1 MTYENGCQLTDQLDE
16 YRTRTETCLVSTVVP
31 RNLFAD
37 DEDTL
42 VTDHLLLHGLV
53 ERVSDSLPKKKGVIS
68 IATLLSKSC
77 QNCAARAFSDFC
89 THCTRQ
95 RRPTEAD
102 STHHHSDAFVGAGSP
117 LLAVADQEP
126 GCAPGDFGCGGG
138 EEGIPGDELCAGA
151 GGGGGGGGEGRGVG
165 PEGAGDAA
173 CDPGSHGRFARGI
186 GGGGREICGFIVAS
200 GGPQQRCSGHKH
212 SPTREPRSVTLPF
225 VFRICFILSRLHL
238 AHSPTHY

>member
-1 MTYENGCQLTDQLDE
+1 MQ
-16 YRTRTETCLVSTVVP
+16 P
-31 RNLFAD
+31 
-37 DEDTL
+37 
-42 VTDHLLLHGLV
+42 
-53 ERVSDSLPKKKGVIS
+53 
-68 IATLLSKSC
+68 
-77 QNCAARAFSDFC
+77 ARPVYFC

-95 RRPTEAD
+95 RLSTEAD

-200 GGPQQRCSGHKH
+200 GGPQQRCSGHTLRPA
-212 SPTREPRSVTLPF
+212 SPVPSLFHLFSVFISFYPASTLHIHQP
-225 VFRICFILSRLHL
+225 I
-238 AHSPTHY
+238 TE

>member
-1 MTYENGCQLTDQLDE
+1 MTKTLSSRIISSSMAWLSASRTV
-16 YRTRTETCLVSTVVP
+16 YR
-31 RNLFAD
+31 
-37 DEDTL
+37 
-42 VTDHLLLHGLV
+42 
-53 ERVSDSLPKKKGVIS
+53 KKKGVIS

-77 QNCAARAFSDFC
+77 QNYAARASSDFC

-95 RRPTEAD
+95 RLSTEAD

-186 GGGGREICGFIVAS
+186 GGGGERDLWIYCC
-200 GGPQQRCSGHKH
+200 QRRPPTTVQRAQALSDPRAPFRH
-212 SPTREPRSVTLPF
+212 SS
-225 VFRICFILSRLHL
+225 ICFPYLFHFIPPPPCTFTNPLLNNMYMYNKPC
-238 AHSPTHY
+238 AI